1 MNRHIVTAIRCF
13 LILLLPAVSYAIST
27 QWAARGGKANK
38 NEINAKPSQHAVAHS
53 KGTASP
59 AMHGKRTASPAMHGK
74 RSAAGAG
81 SAHVQHMQTRQHM
94 GPWGR
99 HSAEVSPTPTPTPAT
114 TATTPAPDLA
124 ATPTPSPTG

>member
-1 MNRHIVTAIRCF
+1 MNRHIVTAIRCS

-59 AMHGKRTASPAMHGK
+59 AMHSKRTASPAMHGK

-114 TATTPAPDLA
+114 TATTPAPDLT

>member
-1 MNRHIVTAIRCF
+1 MNRHIVTAIRCL

-59 AMHGKRTASPAMHGK
+59 AMHGKR
-74 RSAAGAG
+74 SAAGAG
-81 SAHVQHMQTRQHM
+81 SAHVQHMRTRQHM

>member
-13 LILLLPAVSYAIST
+13 LILLLPAVSYAISA
-27 QWAARGGKANK
+27 QWAARGGKASK

-59 AMHGKRTASPAMHGK
+59 AMHSKRTASPAMHGK

-81 SAHVQHMQTRQHM
+81 SAHVQHMRTRQHM

-99 HSAEVSPTPTPTPAT
+99 HSAEVSPTPTPTPET

>member
-1 MNRHIVTAIRCF
+1 MNRHIVTAIRCL

-59 AMHGKRTASPAMHGK
+59 AMHSKRTASPAMHGK

-114 TATTPAPDLA
+114 TATTPAPDLT
-124 ATPTPSPTG
+124 ATPMPSPTG

>member
-27 QWAARGGKANK
+27 QWPARGGKANK

-59 AMHGKRTASPAMHGK
+59 AMHSKRTASPAMHGK

-114 TATTPAPDLA
+114 TATTPAPDLT